1 MTLLVLILGFPIW
14 FPLLITAFCL
24 LLTAAIVLGTI
35 AIVLPW
41 SLIISFGASA
51 LALLVATP
59 IVFVN
64 EGIGAILFALG
75 AALIAVSL
83 VIFCLWLGLR
93 LAKFSVRAIA
103 AMFKGFFKLLFG
115 RR

>member
-1 MTLLVLILGFPIW
+1 MTLLLLILGFPIW

-41 SLIISFGASA
+41 SLVISFGASA

-75 AALIAVSL
+75 AALIVGAL
-83 VIFCLWLGLR
+83 GIFCLWLGLR
-93 LAKFSVRAIA
+93 LARFSVRAIA

>member
-1 MTLLVLILGFPIW
+1 MTLLLLILGFPIW

-41 SLIISFGASA
+41 SLVISFGASA

-64 EGIGAILFALG
+64 EGIGSIFFTLG
-75 AALIAVSL
+75 AALIVGAL
-83 VIFCLWLGLR
+83 CIFCLWLGLR
-93 LAKFSVRAIA
+93 LAKLAVRAIG
-103 AMFKGFFKLLFG
+103 AMFKGFFNLLFG